1 MKNDREFPVELAEKI
16 VKMLHDVT
24 GDNVNFMDQRGMII
38 ATMQPK
44 RLQTIHQGAK
54 EIMSG
59 KIDELAISVEAAQK
73 LSGVMPGYNG
83 VVYHREERLACIGLS
98 GDPEKMR
105 PLQKLAA
112 IIVQEEYTKFLSA
125 KTKQDILGKV
135 AGEVQEMSAAIDQIA
150 AGSMDNLQHSRLIE
164 EMADNA
170 ESYLRNIDRTLGAVK
185 NIGNQTRLLGLNA
198 MIEAARAGEQGKG
211 FIVVAQEMEKL
222 SNNSIKSLKNITE
235 VLNEVQSSITLIAER
250 IRNSTAIAREQSDA
264 LQNIRDGVMEIQLEA
279 EKLIEGE

>member
-24 GDNVNFMDQRGMII
+24 GDNVNFMDQQGVII

-44 RLQTIHQGAK
+44 RLKTVHQGAK
-54 EIMSG
+54 EIMNG

-83 VVYHREERLACIGLS
+83 VVLYRGERLACIGLS

-112 IIVQEEYTKFLSA
+112 IIVKEEYAKFLSA
-125 KTKQDILGKV
+125 KTNQDVLGKV
-135 AGEVQEMSAAIDQIA
+135 AGEIQEMSAAIDQIA
-150 AGSMDNLQHSRLIE
+150 AGSMDNFQDSKLIE

-170 ESYLRNIDRTLGAVK
+170 ERYLKNIDKTLSAVK

-211 FIVVAQEMEKL
+211 FTVVAQEMEKL
-222 SNNSIKSLKNITE
+222 SNNSITSLKNITE
-235 VLNEVQSSITLIAER
+235 VLSEVQSSITRIAER
-250 IRNSTAIAREQSDA
+250 IRNSTAIAHEQSEA
-264 LQNIRDGVMEIQLEA
+264 LQNIRDGIMEIQLGA
-279 EKLIEGE
+279 EKLIERE